1 MSKNV
6 TTNVTTGAA
15 RRAAWLVAWLLAAAG
30 LLGAAMAQAQ
40 TSAPGPRPAPDPAL
54 TPTSEITAVRAAL
67 VMTGGSLP
75 LGRFAAHLEDAT
87 GTLTIDAVRAGL
99 GGLRFA
105 QPRDEHPNFGYS
117 QSAHWLRFALDPG
130 NAPLDMLLEIALP
143 SLDSIDLYTPQ
154 GAGFSVQHAGDQ
166 VPWAERG
173 FPHRNHVFSVR
184 APADAPAVFYL
195 RVASAS
201 VVTVPLTLWSRTAFA
216 AHERQAQLV
225 YGLFYGLVVA
235 MFLYNFGLL
244 LVLRDPVYFHY
255 VAYVASFGMALFV
268 FDGFAFEHLWPA
280 NVWWANQALAT
291 AFAATMGFASQ
302 FSRSFLA
309 TAVHEPQLDRIA
321 QGITWGA
328 VLIAVCSATGFALQ
342 YSHAMQAISALAA
355 TGASLSLVI
364 AVRGLARGYRPARFF
379 LLAWG
384 VLLVFIVLAALRNF
398 ALVPS
403 NFLTMNGLHFG
414 VAFDVLLLSFGLG
427 DRINLLRREKLNAQA
442 ALLESTQ
449 RQERELAQR
458 VDERTAQ
465 LEDANRQLR
474 IEAQERDALVQKL
487 AEDETRMRHLAQHD
501 VLTGLPNRLSLQ
513 ERFALATEYAKR
525 NEHKIAVMLLDLDHF
540 KELNDTRGHAA
551 GDEALIALAGRLRTT
566 VRGADTVARMG
577 GDEFVVL
584 ASDLDN
590 RTSVQSVLEKLSD
603 VIGIPV
609 TAGGGAWTLSASI
622 GVAFY
627 PDDGA
632 SLDALLKLAD
642 AAMYSDKAARK
653 RRGVHVP
660 VNTA

>member
-1 MSKNV
+1 MSMSA
-6 TTNVTTGAA
+6 TRGL
-15 RRAAWLVAWLLAAAG
+15 AWSPAWSPAWLLAAVG
-30 LLGAAMAQAQ
+30 LLWAAVGQAQA
-40 TSAPGPRPAPDPAL
+40 SAPAPQAA
-54 TPTSEITAVRAAL
+54 TVSAAL
-67 VMTGGSLP
+67 VPAGGSLAA
-75 LGRFAAHLEDAT
+75 GRFVSHFEDA
-87 GTLTIDAVRAGL
+87 GRSLGIDAVRAGSAAL
-99 GGLRFA
+99 PFLPVQEER
-105 QPRDEHPNFGYS
+105 PNFGYS
-117 QSAHWLRFALDPG
+117 TSAHWLRLAVDPG
-130 NAPLDMLLEIALP
+130 STPLDLLLEIAMP
-143 SLDSIDLYTPQ
+143 SLDSIDLYTPL
-154 GAGFSVQHAGDQ
+154 GAAYGVQHAGDQ

-173 FPHRNHVFSVR
+173 FLHRNHVFALR
-184 APADAPAVFYL
+184 APAGAPAVFYL
-195 RVASAS
+195 RVVSSS
-201 VVTVPLTLWSRTAFA
+201 VVTVPVTLWSRDAFA

-244 LVLRDPVYFHY
+244 LALRDPIYFYY
-255 VAYVASFGMALFV
+255 VAYVGSFGMALFV

-291 AFAATMGFASQ
+291 AFAATLAFGSQ

-309 TAVHEPQLDRIA
+309 TAVHEPRLDHIA
-321 QGITWGA
+321 QGVTWA
-328 VLIAVCSATGFALQ
+328 AALIAVCSATGFALQ

-364 AVRGLARGYRPARFF
+364 AFRGLARGYRPARFF

-384 VLLVFIVLAALRNF
+384 VLLVFIVLSALRNF

-427 DRINLLRREKLNAQA
+427 DRINLLRREKLEAQA

-458 VDERTAQ
+458 VDERTVQ
-465 LEDANRQLR
+465 LEDANRKLR

-501 VLTGLPNRLSLQ
+501 ALTGLPNRLSLQ

-566 VRGADTVARMG
+566 VRGADTVARLG

-584 ASDLDN
+584 ASDLGD
-590 RTSVQSVLEKLSD
+590 RTSVQPVLEKLSD

-632 SLDALLKLAD
+632 SLGDLLKLAD
-642 AAMYSDKAARK
+642 AAMYSDKAQRT

-660 VNTA
+660 VKPA

>member
-1 MSKNV
+1 MNA
-6 TTNVTTGAA
+6 TNSAA
-15 RRAAWLVAWLLAAAG
+15 GRLARTLAWRLAWIPARSPAGPAAWLLAAAG
-30 LLGAAMAQAQ
+30 LLWAAGGQAQ
-40 TSAPGPRPAPDPAL
+40 TPAPEAAAI
-54 TPTSEITAVRAAL
+54 SAAL
-67 VMTGGSLP
+67 VTAGGGLP
-75 LGRFAAHLEDAT
+75 AGRFAGHLEDAA
-87 GTLTIDAVRAGL
+87 GSLTIEAVRAGV
-99 GGLRFA
+99 GALRFA
-105 QPRDEHPNFGYS
+105 ALRDDRPNFGYS
-117 QSAHWLRFALDPG
+117 HSAHWLRFVVDPG
-130 NAPLDMLLEIALP
+130 NAPLDLLLEIAMP

-154 GAGFSVQHAGDQ
+154 ESGYSAQHAGDR

-173 FPHRNHVFSVR
+173 FPHRNHVFALR
-184 APADAPAVFYL
+184 APAGAPAVFYL
-195 RVASAS
+195 RVVSAS
-201 VVTVPLTLWSRTAFA
+201 VVTVPLTLWSRDAFA

-244 LVLRDPVYFHY
+244 LALRDPIYFYY
-255 VAYVASFGMALFV
+255 VAYVGSFGMALLV

-291 AFAATMGFASQ
+291 AFAATMAFGSQ

-309 TAVHEPQLDRIA
+309 TSVHEPQLDRIA
-321 QGITWGA
+321 QGITWA
-328 VLIAVCSATGFALQ
+328 AALIAVCSATGWVLQ

-355 TGASLSLVI
+355 TGATMSMVI
-364 AVRGLARGYRPARFF
+364 AFRGLARGYRPARFF

-384 VLLVFIVLAALRNF
+384 VLLVLIVLGALRNF

-403 NFLTMNGLHFG
+403 NFWSMNGLHLG

-427 DRINLLRREKLNAQA
+427 DRINLLRRERAAAQA
-442 ALLESTQ
+442 ALLDNAKLH
-449 RQERELAQR
+449 ERELSAR
-458 VDERTAQ
+458 VEERTAQ
-465 LEDANRQLR
+465 LEEANRKLR
-474 IEAQERDALVQKL
+474 AEALEREALVHKL

-501 VLTGLPNRLSLQ
+501 ALTGLPNRLSLQ

-540 KELNDTRGHAA
+540 KGLNDTRGHAA

-566 VRGADTVARMG
+566 VRGADTVARLG

-584 ASDLDN
+584 ASDLDD
-590 RTSVQSVLEKLSD
+590 RVSVQSVLEKLSD
-603 VIGIPV
+603 VIGIPI
-609 TAGGGAWTLSASI
+609 TAGGGVWTLSASI

-632 SLDALLKLAD
+632 SLDDLLKLAD
-642 AAMYSDKAARK
+642 RAMYSDKAARK

-660 VNTA
+660 VKPD